1 MFWALAILK
10 ACPPDTWCLL
20 LDKLSKVP
28 VTSFDDADQYQL
40 YQVYLLLDTAGT
52 FACSGLTER
61 SAWLQHSN
69 VLMGSLQCTRLSNK
83 SSESLSA
90 NLCSMIVLTSCTFEF
105 NICLHSAKGVIFT
118 YVLKLLL
125 PRAPV

>member
-28 VTSFDDADQYQL
+28 VSSFDDADQHQM

-52 FACSGLTER
+52 FACSDCAAE
-61 SAWLQHSN
+61 
-69 VLMGSLQCTRLSNK
+69 
-83 SSESLSA
+83 
-90 NLCSMIVLTSCTFEF
+90 LCEAEAFPM
-105 NICLHSAKGVIFT
+105 
-118 YVLKLLL
+118 
-125 PRAPV
+125 